1 MAKKKSVTQRKTLTQ
16 QEKQILRNLKKKLN
30 IKDRKKLTQKIY
42 LDFLKRTK
50 KANDKLDELGKSGGF
65 LGDRSKLSPKIEN
78 AKTIDE
84 LDKWLKRPDII
95 LQDDYEKSVNEW
107 YREQLITNIRNA
119 FGDSLGI
126 EDLTYEQI
134 SDMINRNPHFSFLL
148 QYHRGNELQENLD
161 LFNISEDDIAE
172 AIREEMDYYNR

>member
-1 MAKKKSVTQRKTLTQ
+1 MAKKKSVTKRKTLTQ
-16 QEKQILRNLKKKLN
+16 QEKQTLRELKKKLG

-42 LDFLKRTK
+42 LDFLKRTQ
-50 KANDKLDELGKSGGF
+50 KANDKLEELGKSGGF

-78 AKTIDE
+78 AKNVVE

-95 LQDDYEKSVNEW
+95 LQDDYEDKTNEW

-126 EDLTYEQI
+126 EDLTNEQI
-134 SDMINRNPHFSFLL
+134 KDMVDRNPHFSFLL
-148 QYHRGNELQENLD
+148 HYHRANELQDKLD

-172 AIREEMDYYNR
+172 AIKVEMDYYNR